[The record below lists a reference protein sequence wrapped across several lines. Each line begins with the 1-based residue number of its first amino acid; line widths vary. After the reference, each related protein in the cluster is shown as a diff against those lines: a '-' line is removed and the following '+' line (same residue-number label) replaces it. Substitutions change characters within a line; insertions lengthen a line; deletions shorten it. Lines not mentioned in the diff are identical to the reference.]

1 MRFRLTSVM
10 IIIAGASLSE
20 QHTDLLICHCTKQ
33 DSSRTSRYLR
43 IISQQPGQLQS
54 MCLHI
59 RAGASYFRLV
69 RPCGVKKLGGSG
81 GMLPQEN
88 FKIRHSEMASEAMFG
103 PKCY

>member
-1 MRFRLTSVM
+1 MMWHTVCHM
-10 IIIAGASLSE
+10 IML
-20 QHTDLLICHCTKQ
+20 
-33 DSSRTSRYLR
+33 
-43 IISQQPGQLQS
+43 
-54 MCLHI
+54 